1 MAGSKAI
8 SFEMFL
14 GKIGF
19 RFCVEENKNEILGPK
34 IVKKQN
40 LLQLIQW
47 QKSNI
52 GVKEGNKINILK
64 VRGVA
69 CSGG

>member
-34 IVKKQN
+34 IVKKTE
-40 LLQLIQW
+40 LTAID
-47 QKSNI
+47 SMA
-52 GVKEGNKINILK
+52 KEQYWCQRGKQDQHLK
-64 VRGVA
+64 G
-69 CSGG
+69 